1 MQHEGQLI
9 LILSC
14 QRWNFNGPLLQDFVA
29 VNALKMVNVDPELT
43 SGLFTRMSGGFS
55 SVIRLWAENSGQT
68 VDGREE
74 SSAPAPSWSNSA
86 HLASRDLPI
95 LLISGSVA
103 VLREAIEASRKE
115 FGGREGRESKESSWD
130 YKGEYGRAPL
140 SFKHGGRMGTGQIS
154 HSQGEGPAI

>member
-1 MQHEGQLI
+1 M
-9 LILSC
+9 
-14 QRWNFNGPLLQDFVA
+14 
-29 VNALKMVNVDPELT
+29 
-43 SGLFTRMSGGFS
+43 GFS

-86 HLASRDLPI
+86 HLASRDLSI

-115 FGGREGRESKESSWD
+115 FGGREGGESK
-130 YKGEYGRAPL
+130 RAPGIIRGSMGEPHL
-140 SFKHGGRMGTGQIS
+140 VLNMVGGWEQDKFPIPKEKAQPFRVRV
-154 HSQGEGPAI
+154 EGMVL

>member
-9 LILSC
+9 LILSW
-14 QRWNFNGPLLQDFVA
+14 QRWNFNGRLLQDFVA
-29 VNALKMVNVDPELT
+29 VNALKMVNADQELT

-55 SVIRLWAENSGQT
+55 SVIRLWAENFGQT
-68 VDGREE
+68 EDGREE
-74 SSAPAPSWSNSA
+74 YSAPAPSWSNSA

-115 FGGREGRESKESSWD
+115 FWGREGRESKRSPRIIRGSM
-130 YKGEYGRAPL
+130 GEPHL
-140 SFKHGGRMGTGQIS
+140 VLNMVGGWEQDKFLIPK
-154 HSQGEGPAI
+154 E